1 MKLIRRVLVE
11 IDGNEEWIN
20 VEQYTKERKCKEVQL
35 HFIPEEGCIF
45 QANESD
51 EEREYLVFK
60 EDNEREWHEKR
71 KEGYIPEY

>member
-1 MKLIRRVLVE
+1 MKLVRRVLVQ
-11 IDGNEEWIN
+11 IDDNEKWVNLE
-20 VEQYTKERKCKEVQL
+20 ECTSGMKRKEVQL

-60 EDNEREWHEKR
+60 EDNEREWHEKL
-71 KEGYIPEY
+71 KEGYVSEH